1 MVFASFLPKKGTITA
16 LPKNFAITKALG
28 NQVAPTSY
36 VKTFSDVSQ
45 SKWAVPQNY
54 YPIQRII
61 SKYYPNLSNSDMILM
76 ASKLSPIYMRNASL
90 SVNDVDNAYA
100 EVRARKNMQIFPY
113 MIQDKLTEI
122 YNALTDDKK
131 LKVLESGTPARDLGL
146 EGEVDDTTLR
156 RIISDAVDLG
166 PDFKFDIPTPEGGFT
181 SMPTYTE
188 FATPETE
195 FATTEDKGTELSSE
209 KFLRFKNLADNYLK
223 EAAVIGDAL
232 PLEKLDAEGK
242 DSNKIWEDALK
253 DHFGAADKTLI
264 NKIFGDLAT
273 LVERASY
280 LLPEVAATT
289 SNYLE
294 DPTYIESLQ
303 ESFAKSKLGE
313 GLKRRKKN
321 KTKKRKV
328 IYY

>member
-61 SKYYPNLSNSDMILM
+61 SKYYPNLSNSNMILM

-90 SVNDVDNAYA
+90 SQKDVDDAYA
-100 EVRARKNMQIFPY
+100 DVEARRNMQKLPQLL
-113 MIQDKLTEI
+113 QDKLSQI

-131 LKVLESGTPARDLGL
+131 LEVLESGTPARDLGL
-146 EGEVDDTTLR
+146 EGEVDDTTVR

-181 SMPTYTE
+181 SMPTYTDFATPATE
-188 FATPETE
+188 FATPEE
-195 FATTEDKGTELSSE
+195 STTTGIESLDPEQE
-209 KFLRFKNLADNYLK
+209 IKFLKWKSNADRILRFAR
-223 EAAVIGDAL
+223 ATFDAL
-232 PLEKLDAEGK
+232 PEKIL
-242 DSNKIWEDALK
+242 SNPTSLNSKIIESIPGGLIS
-253 DHFGAADKTLI
+253 I
-264 NKIFGDLAT
+264 NKYFGDIDNFMNYVTDENEDIFNDPEYIAY
-273 LVERASY
+273 ERDKWKY
-280 LLPEVAATT
+280 TGLL
-289 SNYLE
+289 
-294 DPTYIESLQ
+294 
-303 ESFAKSKLGE
+303 KSSGE

-321 KTKKRKV
+321 KPKKRKV